1 VRKPLQY
8 QRVRLLRLRQ
18 RLYMRLL
25 DALCCCMLLH
35 RAAHPHSQLGRFD
48 KPCVIIIIVIVIV
61 IVIIIV
67 IIIIHGTVLVDR
79 HECKCQM
86 QGGRS

>member
-1 VRKPLQY
+1 
-8 QRVRLLRLRQ
+8 VRLLRLRQ

-48 KPCVIIIIVIVIV
+48 KPCVIVVIVV
-61 IVIIIV
+61 IV
-67 IIIIHGTVLVDR
+67 IIIIHGTILVDR
-79 HECKCQM
+79 RECKCQM
-86 QGGRS
+86 QGGRR